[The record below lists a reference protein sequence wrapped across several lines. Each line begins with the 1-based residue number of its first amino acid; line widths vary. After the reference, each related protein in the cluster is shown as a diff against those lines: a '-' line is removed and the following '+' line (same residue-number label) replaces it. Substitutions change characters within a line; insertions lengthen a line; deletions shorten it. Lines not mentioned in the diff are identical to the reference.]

1 MQIGKDTPVRLVI
14 VDDSGEAAEAV
25 VSTFRNEGIA
35 VRALRPVHVDELS
48 QHLSG
53 QPVDLILAAKTAQSI
68 PVDAVLTQVAA
79 SGKDIP
85 VVVVIDSPG
94 DPSVIDDLVR
104 GARAV
109 ALRSHPGHLLSVLRT
124 EWEDLE
130 ARRGLRRLEAQ
141 LRETERRCDAL
152 IASSRDPIAY
162 VHEGMHIRANDAY
175 LDMFGF
181 ESFEDIEGLSLL
193 DLIAPKD
200 VEEFKQLLK
209 RLGKGEAPPPRYE
222 CEARTQ
228 EGEAFP
234 AVMELTTATYE
245 GEACVQVVFR
255 RRELDTELAREV
267 EGLRQRDVVTGLL
280 NRPTFLH
287 ALEDAV
293 AQVGLGD
300 DAQYGLLLV
309 EPDHYARLMPDIG
322 LDSADALIAAM
333 AAKFSEV
340 LDPDMVSARFTEH
353 GFAVLCRSSHV
364 RTAALAEALRAAFAS
379 HVFEI
384 GSRSV
389 TVTVSIGGVQIGEKI
404 ASIGQVLARASENLQ
419 SAANLGGNGVQIFD
433 PAAVDRAEEEREQRV
448 LGFIRNALA
457 GDGFVLHYQ
466 PIIPLMG
473 EPGDFYEVFLRLE
486 TSGGEKIKPV
496 TFLALAEQAGLLDD
510 IDRWVVARVIAV
522 LGERERAGRPARLL
536 VKVSQ
541 ASLGDPRL
549 IEVIARELAAHGVP
563 GERLW
568 LETTEAK
575 VFTHLRSA
583 QEFLVAASRLG
594 CRVGLEQFGTGLD
607 SFQLLAHFTPAFL
620 KLDRSF
626 SQDHARA
633 TESQDKIR
641 EITARARRD
650 GMLTIAEHIQD
661 PATMSLLFGAGID
674 YVEGYFV
681 GQATPEMSFDFNA

>member
-1 MQIGKDTPVRLVI
+1 MQIGKDTTVRLMI

-25 VSTFRNEGIA
+25 VSTFRNGGIA
-35 VRALRPVHVDELS
+35 VRALRPLDPEELTQQLAS
-48 QHLSG
+48 Q
-53 QPVDLILAAKTAQSI
+53 QIDLILAAKSARAI
-68 PVDAVLTQVAA
+68 PMDTVLSTVAA

-85 VVVVIDSPG
+85 IIVMIDAPG
-94 DPSVIDDLVR
+94 DASVVDDLVH

-109 ALRSHPGHLLSVLRT
+109 ALRPRQDHLLSVLRT

-130 ARRGLRRLEAQ
+130 ARRSLRRLEAQ

-175 LDMFGF
+175 LEMFGF
-181 ESFEDIEGLSLL
+181 ESFDDVEGLSLL

-200 VEEFKQLLK
+200 VEDFKQLLK

-228 EGEAFP
+228 EGEGFP
-234 AVMELTTATYE
+234 AVMEFATATYE

-267 EGLRQRDVVTGLL
+267 EDLRQRDVVTGLL

-293 AQVGLGD
+293 AEVGQGED
-300 DAQYGLLLV
+300 VQYGLLLV
-309 EPDHYARLMPDIG
+309 EPDHYARLLPDIG
-322 LDSADALIAAM
+322 LDAADALIAAM
-333 AAKFSEV
+333 AARFVEA

-353 GFAVLCRSSHV
+353 GFAVLCRCSHL
-364 RTAALAEALRAAFAS
+364 RTAELAEALRAAFAS

-389 TVTVSIGGVQIGEKI
+389 TATLSVGGVQIGEKI
-404 ASIGQVLARASENLQ
+404 ASVNQVLARASENLQ
-419 SAANLGGNGVQIFD
+419 SAANLGGNSVQIFD
-433 PAAVDRAEEEREQRV
+433 PGAVDRAEEERVARI
-448 LGFIRNALA
+448 LGFVRHALS
-457 GDGFVLHYQ
+457 DEGFLLHYQ

-473 EPGDFYEVFLRLE
+473 EPGDFYEAFLRLE
-486 TSGGEKIKPV
+486 TVGGEKIKPV
-496 TFLALAEQAGLLDD
+496 TFLAIAEEAGLLDD
-510 IDRWVVARVIAV
+510 IDRWVVSRAIAA
-522 LGERERAGRPARLL
+522 LGERERAGRPTRLM

-541 ASLGDPRL
+541 ASFGDARL
-549 IEVIARELAAHGVP
+549 IEVIARELAFHGVP

-583 QEFLVAASRLG
+583 QEFLEAASKLG
-594 CRVGLEQFGTGLD
+594 CKVGLEQFGTGLD

-620 KLDRSF
+620 KLDRSY
-626 SQDHARA
+626 SQDQARA

-641 EITARARRD
+641 EITARAQRD
-650 GMLTIAEHIQD
+650 GMTTIAEHIQD
-661 PATMSLLFGAGID
+661 PATMSLLFGAGLD
-674 YVEGYFV
+674 YVEGHFI
-681 GQATPEMSFDFNA
+681 GQATPEMTFDFNA

>member
-1 MQIGKDTPVRLVI
+1 MQIGKDTPVRLII

-35 VRALRPVHVDELS
+35 VRPLRPLDLDELA
-48 QHLSG
+48 QQLSS
-53 QPVDLILAAKTAQSI
+53 QPVDLVLAAKSARVI
-68 PVDAVLTQVAA
+68 PMDAVLAQVAA

-85 VVVVIDSPG
+85 IIILVDAPG
-94 DPSVIDDLVR
+94 DASVVDDLVH
-104 GARAV
+104 GARAA
-109 ALRSHPGHLLSVLRT
+109 ALRSRQDHLLSVLRD
-124 EWEDLE
+124 EWNDLE

-162 VHEGMHIRANDAY
+162 VHEGMHIRANEAY

-181 ESFEDIEGLSLL
+181 TSFEDVEGLSLL
-193 DLIAPKD
+193 DMIAPKD
-200 VEEFKQLLK
+200 VEDFKQLLK
-209 RLGKGEAPPPRYE
+209 RLGKGESAPPRYE

-228 EGEAFP
+228 DGEGFP
-234 AVMELTTATYE
+234 AVMEFATATYE

-267 EGLRQRDVVTGLL
+267 EDLRQRDVVTGLL

-293 AQVGLGD
+293 AEVGLGD
-300 DAQYGLLLV
+300 DVQYGLLLV
-309 EPDHYARLMPDIG
+309 EPDHYARLLPDIG

-333 AAKFSEV
+333 AAKFSGV
-340 LDPDMVSARFTEH
+340 LDPDMVAARFTEH
-353 GFAVLCRSSHV
+353 GFAVLCRCSHL
-364 RTAALAEALRAAFAS
+364 RTAELAEALRAAFAS

-389 TVTVSIGGVQIGEKI
+389 TATLSIGGVQIGEKI
-404 ASIGQVLARASENLQ
+404 ASVGQVLARASENLQ

-433 PAAVDRAEEEREQRV
+433 PAAVDRAEQEREQRI
-448 LGFIRNALA
+448 LGFVRHALA
-457 GDGFVLHYQ
+457 EEGFLLHYQ

-473 EPGDFYEVFLRLE
+473 EPGDFYEAFLRLE
-486 TSGGEKIKPV
+486 TASGEKIKPV
-496 TFLALAEQAGLLDD
+496 TFLTIAEEAGLLDD
-510 IDRWVVARVIAV
+510 IDRWVVARAIKV

-541 ASLGDPRL
+541 ASFGDPRL
-549 IEVIARELAAHGVP
+549 IELIARELAAHGVP

-568 LETTEAK
+568 LEATEAK

-583 QEFLVAASRLG
+583 QDFLTAATKLG

-626 SQDHARA
+626 SQDQTHA
-633 TESQDKIR
+633 TEGQDKIR
-641 EITARARRD
+641 EITARAQRD
-650 GMLTIAEHIQD
+650 GMITIAEHIQD

-674 YVEGYFV
+674 YVEGFFI
-681 GQATPEMSFDFNA
+681 GQATPEMGFDFNA

>member
-1 MQIGKDTPVRLVI
+1 MQIGKDTPVRLII

-35 VRALRPVHVDELS
+35 VRPLRPLDLDELT
-48 QHLSG
+48 QQLAN
-53 QPVDLILAAKTAQSI
+53 QPVDLILAAKSARVI
-68 PVDAVLTQVAA
+68 PMDAVLSRVAA

-85 VVVVIDSPG
+85 IIILVDAPG
-94 DPSVIDDLVR
+94 DASVVDDLVH
-104 GARAV
+104 GARAA
-109 ALRSHPGHLLSVLRT
+109 ALRTRQDHLLSVLRD
-124 EWEDLE
+124 EWNDLE

-175 LDMFGF
+175 LEMFGF
-181 ESFEDIEGLSLL
+181 ASFDDVEGLSLL
-193 DLIAPKD
+193 DLIAPKE
-200 VEEFKQLLK
+200 VEDFKQLLK

-234 AVMELTTATYE
+234 AMMEFATATYE

-267 EGLRQRDVVTGLL
+267 EDLRQRDVVTGLL

-293 AQVGLGD
+293 AEVGLGD
-300 DAQYGLLLV
+300 GAQYGLLLV
-309 EPDHYARLMPDIG
+309 EPDHYARLLPDIG

-333 AAKFSEV
+333 AARFAQV

-353 GFAVLCRSSHV
+353 GFAVLCRCSHL
-364 RTAALAEALRAAFAS
+364 RTAELAESLRAAFAS

-384 GSRSV
+384 GARSV
-389 TVTVSIGGVQIGEKI
+389 TATLSIGGVQIGEKI
-404 ASIGQVLARASENLQ
+404 ASVNQVLARASENLH
-419 SAANLGGNGVQIFD
+419 SAANLGGNSAQIFD
-433 PAAVDRAEEEREQRV
+433 PGAVDRAEEERVERT
-448 LGFIRNALA
+448 LGLVRHALA
-457 GDGFVLHYQ
+457 GEGFLLHYQ
-466 PIIPLMG
+466 PVIPLMG
-473 EPGDFYEVFLRLE
+473 QPGDFYEVFLRLE
-486 TSGGEKIKPV
+486 TGGGEQIKPV
-496 TFLALAEQAGLLDD
+496 TFLAIAEEAGLLDD
-510 IDRWVVARVIAV
+510 IDRWVVAHAIAA
-522 LGERERAGRPARLL
+522 LGQRERAGRPARLL

-541 ASLGDPRL
+541 ASFGDPRL
-549 IEVIARELAAHGVP
+549 IELIARELAAHGVP

-583 QEFLVAASRLG
+583 QEFLESASRLG
-594 CRVGLEQFGTGLD
+594 CKVGLEQFGTGLD

-626 SQDHARA
+626 NQDHASA
-633 TESQDKIR
+633 AESQDKIR
-641 EITARARRD
+641 EITARAQRD
-650 GMLTIAEHIQD
+650 GMITIAEHIQD
-661 PATMSLLFGAGID
+661 PATMSLLFGAGLD
-674 YVEGYFV
+674 YVEGHFV
-681 GQATPEMSFDFNA
+681 GQATPEMSFDFSA